1 MEHRSASSSIS
12 DIDCGVGGNLSVRLV
27 MYIDLTFLLIST
39 QRIFSIFEYMIR
51 KINRDKWAITAIA
64 GSIHLH

>member
-27 MYIDLTFLLIST
+27 MYIDLTFLLKIAHNEIFQSLS
-39 QRIFSIFEYMIR
+39 IMNDYFSIFEYYE
-51 KINRDKWAITAIA
+51 
-64 GSIHLH
+64 